1 MHSFVVVIV
10 IARRKASVY
19 ASGTEKNRKFV
30 STVVHFFTVSC
41 LQTETHRCRFCLRL
55 HFVGDDTF
63 RSPRAL
69 LFLISCVIP
78 VTHPRYRK

>member
-41 LQTETHRCRFCLRL
+41 LQTETDRCRFL
-55 HFVGDDTF
+55 HVVSLDPF
-63 RSPRAL
+63 RSSRAL
-69 LFLISCVIP
+69 VFLLGIGMP
-78 VTHPRYRK
+78 VPNPR

>member
-55 HFVGDDTF
+55 HFVGDDPF

-69 LFLISCVIP
+69 VFFLGFGMP
-78 VTHPRYRK
+78 VPNPR

>member
-1 MHSFVVVIV
+1 MHSFDVVIV

-41 LQTETHRCRFCLRL
+41 LQTRTHRCRFRLRL
-55 HFVGDDTF
+55 HFVGLDPF
-63 RSPRAL
+63 RSSRAL
-69 LFLISCVIP
+69 VFLLGFGMLVP
-78 VTHPRYRK
+78 NPR